1 MRAPLKTPLSRA
13 ATRLAAALA
22 VLLPGCGGGGSP
34 SAPGTPPPTTV
45 PAEQF
50 GVSALLYYDENR
62 NNVLDESESV
72 RLADV
77 ELEVAGRI
85 GRTGRD
91 GRVTVEGVPRGT
103 HPAVIRAASLPPFF
117 AGGAPVTIEAPQSAE
132 ARVPV
137 ALPIGP
143 NRPYTYLCSGDSIS
157 QGNGSRD
164 GRGYRAILEAK
175 LEAHFAGSV
184 TTTYRGGGGG
194 TSAAGAARIVRDLQ
208 QNEPAYT
215 LIAWG
220 TNDWV
225 ECGDEVAGC
234 FTIAN
239 LRSIVRDVKAAESL
253 PCLATL
259 IPVNAGFDER
269 VPPRRNEWV
278 SRTNEQV
285 RALAREEGALLV
297 DVHAAF
303 QRSADL
309 SSLFSDHVHPNDD
322 GYDVVATAF
331 FDALTRP
338 RGSGSGAV
346 AAGAPPSFG
355 FARLSAR

>member
-1 MRAPLKTPLSRA
+1 MSPLHDAADSRIA
-13 ATRLAAALA
+13 GCLAAALA
-22 VLLPGCGGGGSP
+22 LLLPACGGGGSP
-34 SAPGTPPPTTV
+34 AAPGTPPPTTV
-45 PAEQF
+45 PAETF
-50 GVSALLYYDENR
+50 AVSALLYYDENR
-62 NNVLDESESV
+62 NNLLEERETV

-77 ELEVAGRI
+77 EVEVGGRTA
-85 GRTGRD
+85 RTGRD
-91 GRVTVEGVPRGT
+91 GRVSVQGVPRGS
-103 HPAVIRAASLPPFF
+103 HGVVIRSATLPPFF
-117 AGGAPVTIEAPQSAE
+117 VGGAPVTIEAPQPNE

-137 ALPIGP
+137 ALPIGT
-143 NRPYTYLCSGDSIS
+143 NRPFTYLCSGDSIS

-164 GRGYRAILEAK
+164 GRGYRAIMEAK
-175 LEAHFAGSV
+175 LEAYYDGAV

-194 TSAAGAARIVRDLQ
+194 SSAEGAARILRDLL

-225 ECGDEVAGC
+225 ECGDDVAGC

-239 LRSIVRDVKAAESL
+239 LRSIVREVKAFESL

-259 IPVNAGFDER
+259 IPVNAGFDDR

-278 SRTNEQV
+278 SRTNEQI

-297 DVHAAF
+297 DLHAAF
-303 QRSADL
+303 QRSADP

-322 GYDVVATAF
+322 GYDVIATAF
-331 FDALTRP
+331 FEALTRP
-338 RGSGSGAV
+338 RGSGS
-346 AAGAPPSFG
+346 AAGASGPAPAFG
-355 FARLSAR
+355 FAPHPAR